1 MKQRPTLLQKIQYRF
16 DNTLSSGSSAII
28 AWLAIISTMLVIVFG
43 AIYVISGLSMPDSE
57 GMGFFEAAW
66 QALMRSVDPGTIA
79 GDEGWSF
86 RLFGLLITISGIFIL
101 STLIG
106 VLTAGLEEKLEDLRK
121 GRSLVLESGHTLIM
135 GWSDKIFH
143 IIEQLILANENLP
156 NARIVVL
163 APNDKAEMEDELR
176 ARINDF
182 KTTRIVCRT
191 GSPLILEDIELVSP
205 HDARSIIVLAPENE
219 DPDTYVIKSVLALTN
234 NPNRKAEPYHIVA
247 ELDDDANMEA
257 ANLVGQDEACYVR
270 TSNVL
275 AKIAAQTC
283 RQSGLSMIYADL
295 LDYSGDEIYLTEE
308 PQLVGKSYQESLAA
322 YASSA
327 VIGIY
332 QKAGKKVL
340 INPPMHTLFE
350 QGDSVITISEDDDTV
365 VLSTQAPTEANQAL
379 VVSQEQEPAGPEK
392 NVLLGWN
399 AKGPRIIK
407 ELDNYVASGSELTVI
422 AEGADIQ
429 ALINGLDG
437 QMTNQR
443 VSLIN
448 DDITQRSV
456 LESLDYHGRHNVI
469 ILNYYGL
476 PMQEADAKTLIT
488 LLHLRNIAEQQ
499 DVRFNIIS
507 EMRDIKN
514 RKLAEVARA
523 DDFIIGDN
531 LISLYLSQVSETK
544 ELEGVFNTL
553 FSAEGAEI
561 YLNPAI
567 NYVQPDADMD
577 FYTLLESAVKQG
589 ETAIGYR
596 VMAEARNAE
605 KNYGVR
611 LKPNKNERFSLAG
624 EDRVIVLA
632 DE

>member
-322 YASSA
+322 YATSA

-332 QKAGKKVL
+332 QKADKKVL

>member
-1 MKQRPTLLQKIQYRF
+1 MKQQPTLLQKIQYRF

-28 AWLAIISTMLVIVFG
+28 AWLAIISTILVIVFG
-43 AIYVISGLSMPDSE
+43 AIYVITGLSMPDSE

-106 VLTAGLEEKLEDLRK
+106 VLTAGLEVKLEDLRK
-121 GRSLVLESGHTLIM
+121 GRSLVLETGHTLIM
-135 GWSDKIFH
+135 GWSDKVFH

-156 NARIVVL
+156 NARIVIL

-176 ARINDF
+176 ARIADF
-182 KTTRIVCRT
+182 KTTRVVCRS
-191 GSPLILEDIELVSP
+191 GSPLILDDIELVSP
-205 HDARSIIVLAPENE
+205 HNARSIIVLAPENE

-247 ELDDDANMEA
+247 EIDDDANMEA
-257 ANLVGQDEACYVR
+257 ASLVGQNEACYVR

-308 PQLVGKSYQESLAA
+308 PQLVGKSYQQSLAA
-322 YASSA
+322 YATSA

-332 QKAGKKVL
+332 QKADEQVL
-340 INPPMHTLFE
+340 INPPMDTVFE
-350 QGDSVITISEDDDTV
+350 QGDSVISISEDDDTV
-365 VLSTQAPTEANQAL
+365 VLSTQAPTETNQAL
-379 VVSQEQEPAGPEK
+379 LVSKRQKAIEPEK

-407 ELDNYVASGSELTVI
+407 ELDKYVALGSELTVI
-422 AEGADIQ
+422 AEGIDIQ
-429 ALINGLDG
+429 DILHGVDEE
-437 QMTNQR
+437 MTNQR
-443 VSLIN
+443 VNLIN
-448 DDITQRSV
+448 DDITQRTA

-499 DVRFNIIS
+499 NARFNIIS

-514 RKLAEVARA
+514 RKLAEVAQA

-553 FSAEGAEI
+553 FSAEGSEI

-567 NYVQPDADMD
+567 NYVQPDANVD

-596 VMAEARNAE
+596 VMAEARNPE
-605 KNYGVR
+605 QNYGIR
-611 LKPNKNERFSLAG
+611 LNPNKNERFSLAS
-624 EDRVIVLA
+624 EDMLIVLA